1 MRARRV
7 TAKTKATHSL
17 NSIIQVFLSF
27 IYIYPQPS
35 FFFFAS
41 FLSFSGEVHNYSMT
55 QIRDFHM
62 NQNRDRSLC
71 CCWRHPFLF

>member
-1 MRARRV
+1 
-7 TAKTKATHSL
+7 
-17 NSIIQVFLSF
+17 
-27 IYIYPQPS
+27 
-35 FFFFAS
+35 
-41 FLSFSGEVHNYSMT
+41 VHNYSMT